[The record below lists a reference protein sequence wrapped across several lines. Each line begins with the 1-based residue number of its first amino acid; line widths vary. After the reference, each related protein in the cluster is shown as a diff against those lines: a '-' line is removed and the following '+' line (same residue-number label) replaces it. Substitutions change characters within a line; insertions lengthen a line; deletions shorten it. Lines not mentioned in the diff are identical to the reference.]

1 MGELYLYVYLYCC
14 VNSEYRLSLCRE
26 LGDLVYDYCNV
37 QPCQTRHCLQLAQR
51 VYLSAGSHQHAMVCM
66 VRLGDVETALEYAEQ
81 QRCGATQLAQV
92 DCDDAELFCTT
103 RSEPESKV
111 SL

>member
-51 VYLSAGSHQHAMVCM
+51 RLPQRRFTPARHGLH